1 MYTEQEAREQVIRA
15 GKELLASHLIAR
27 TWGNISARISRT
39 QCVITPSGRAYDAL
53 RPEDLVVVN
62 IADASA
68 AGPGKPSSEKGVHA
82 AAYRLRPEASVVIHT
97 HQDYATALS
106 ALGQPLSMRNRGAE
120 TVALLGAEVPTAEY
134 GLSSTKKLTNAVA
147 REIAEHP
154 DASAVLMRNHGALC
168 FGTDFEQTFRVAHM
182 LETAARERYVQ
193 LCGNLLSVDWTPEQ
207 DEEFASHWSAFTES
221 EDGIL
226 RTDTPFV
233 LRYSELGKRLIP
245 YVDDLAM
252 ATGYGIPCLDGNAD
266 VRQALTRHQAVLVK
280 GMGAA
285 VRAEDREEAETLC
298 VLLEKGCRIA
308 LLEAAGYHPIPVS
321 PLHAL
326 IERQV
331 YVRKYSKLK

>member
-1 MYTEQEAREQVIRA
+1 MYSEQEARELVIRA

-27 TWGNISARISRT
+27 TWGNISARISQT
-39 QCVITPSGRAYDAL
+39 QCVITPSGRAYDTL
-53 RPEDLVVVN
+53 RPEDLVVLN

-68 AGPGKPSSEKGVHA
+68 VGPGKPSSEKGVHA

-106 ALGQPLSMRNRGAE
+106 ALGQPLSVRNRGAE
-120 TVALLGAEVPTAEY
+120 TVALLGKEVPTAEY
-134 GLSSTKKLTNAVA
+134 GLSSTKKLTRAVEH
-147 REIAEHP
+147 EIAEHP

-168 FGTDFEQTFRVAHM
+168 IGADFEQAFRVAHT
-182 LETAARERYVQ
+182 LETVARERYLQ
-193 LCGNLLSVDWTPEQ
+193 MCGNLLSVDWTPGQ
-207 DEEFASHWSAFTES
+207 DEELASHLSAFAEG

-226 RTDTPFV
+226 RTDAPFV

-252 ATGYGIPCLDGNAD
+252 ATGYSIPCLDGNAD
-266 VRQALTRHQAVLVK
+266 VRRALARHQAVLVK

-285 VRAEDREEAETLC
+285 VRAENREEAETLC

-308 LLEAAGYHPIPVS
+308 MLGAAGYHLIPVS
-321 PLHAL
+321 PLHAM
-326 IERQV
+326 IERQI
-331 YVRKYSKLK
+331 YVRKYSRLK